1 QTGQRGD
8 PAGALMALLDG
19 GAGARERYQRLCPG
33 LVSAAA
39 QATRCLSLKNCA
51 QPYFIEPI
59 ESPTHGIDPFN
70 PRIRL
75 LGRGHKGRAANTASP
90 PPANPTGPP
99 PMVEFVID
107 HLIGPIAVAAL
118 AGTSTGAPFD
128 VEAATDEPAGA
139 GVLEKDV
146 EAITGPLSHRHEKR
160 GDG

>member
-1 QTGQRGD
+1 
-8 PAGALMALLDG
+8 MALLDG
-19 GAGARERYQRLCPG
+19 GAGARKRYQRSAQAFI
-33 LVSAAA
+33 SAAA
-39 QATRCLSLKNCA
+39 QATTYLSLKNCA

-75 LGRGHKGRAANTASP
+75 LGSGHQGREATTAAP
-90 PPANPTGPP
+90 PPANRTGPP
-99 PMVEFVID
+99 PIVEFVID

-118 AGTSTGAPFD
+118 AGTSTDAPFD

-146 EAITGPLSHRHEKR
+146 EAIAGPLSH
-160 GDG
+160 